1 MGRGRNQVGGGFG
14 ALRANLGF
22 RASSPRRQS
31 ERSSATPPETI
42 ATLQDGSRKMAFDL
56 APGDVV
62 VVCAGEIIPADGTVI
77 EGIAMV
83 EESVITGESAP
94 VIRESGSSE
103 RSAVTAGARVVSE
116 SIVVVIG

>member
-1 MGRGRNQVGGGFG
+1 MGRRRKQVAAGFG
-14 ALRANLGF
+14 ALRANLSS
-22 RASSPRRQS
+22 AESSPRCQS
-31 ERSSATPPETI
+31 ERSSATPPETV

-116 SIVVVIG
+116 SIVVEVS